1 MHLSN
6 KKKILNTVTTLVIAL
21 TFIIIS
27 GILIYTH
34 DNTPLENKDPIYFA
48 LGIAFASG
56 GASVFFGML
65 SKHILPDEIA
75 EKVAESRHIF

>member
-1 MHLSN
+1 MHLAN
-6 KKKILNTVTTLVIAL
+6 KKKILNTTTTMLIAL

-34 DNTPLENKDPIYFA
+34 ENMPLTEKNPIYFA

-56 GASVFFGML
+56 GASIFFGML
-65 SKHILPDEIA
+65 SNHALPDEIA
-75 EKVAESRHIF
+75 ERVTEARKLF